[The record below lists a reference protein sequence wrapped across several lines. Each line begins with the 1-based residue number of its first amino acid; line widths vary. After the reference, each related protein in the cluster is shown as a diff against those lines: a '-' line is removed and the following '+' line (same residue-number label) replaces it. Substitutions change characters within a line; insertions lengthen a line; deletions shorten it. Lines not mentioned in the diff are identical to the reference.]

1 MDNDQYFAD
10 EEIGLTRN
18 EIRFAAKRMLLAS
31 MVAALVVAVGALSL
45 AFIPAFHDYAHVAPH
60 RFALAQQPIFVNQ
73 GVVATK
79 QAEIELP

>member
-1 MDNDQYFAD
+1 MDNAQYFAD

-45 AFIPAFHDYAHVAPH
+45 AFISTSHDYARVAPH

-73 GVVATK
+73 GAVATK